1 MKEELESKKNKIQEL
16 TERYE
21 VLQEK
26 EQCNKIEW
34 EKKIKTL
41 EEALKAK
48 RKQLIDHFKRNRGIE
63 EIYILCT

>member
-1 MKEELESKKNKIQEL
+1 MEGELENKRDKIQEL
-16 TERYE
+16 TERYK
-21 VLQEK
+21 VLQRK

-48 RKQLIDHFKRNRGIE
+48 GKQLIDHLK
-63 EIYILCT
+63 